1 MTVKTA
7 LRSLAMLLGLVV
19 AAGCAGSRRS
29 QVTFH
34 DPNMDFSLVQKV
46 AVMPFANLTQ
56 SVNAAERVR
65 DVFINM
71 LQATGAIYALPPGE
85 VGRGIARLSIEEP
98 KNPSP
103 EDVVALAKALGTDA
117 VITGTVRE
125 YGEVRA
131 GSTSANVIS
140 LSVSMMEAQSG
151 RVVWSASSTKGGVGA
166 GERLF
171 GGGGKPLNAVTE
183 EAVNDLLDKLFE
195 K

>member
-7 LRSLAMLLGLVV
+7 LRALAMLLGLVV